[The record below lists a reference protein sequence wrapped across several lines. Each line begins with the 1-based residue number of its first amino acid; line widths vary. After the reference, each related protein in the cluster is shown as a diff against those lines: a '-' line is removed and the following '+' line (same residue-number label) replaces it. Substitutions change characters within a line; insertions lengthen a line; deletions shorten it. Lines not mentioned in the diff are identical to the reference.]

1 MTLQLAPGPTSLDR
15 LETSISRMTQ
25 NTVLNALTATRRVSG
40 RLDRSVADRRSQR
53 NLEVLDACVIL
64 PEALKPLGEQ
74 ISRRV
79 AGPEASAELMKQ
91 FGVARAP
98 AVVFLRHGQF
108 VGILNGIRD
117 WGEYQSEVSRLMTGP
132 ANPNRLAF
140 LFALS
145 TTKELAHEPVH
156 DAAFPD
162 FRGHHGPRLAR

>member
-25 NTVLNALTATRRVSG
+25 KHGFERVDRDTPPYPAGLTALLLT
-40 RLDRSVADRRSQR
+40 DDPQR

-98 AVVFLRHGQF
+98 AVVFLRDGQF

-117 WGEYQSEVSRLMTGP
+117 WGEYQNEVSRLMTGP
-132 ANPNRLAF
+132 AQP
-140 LFALS
+140 
-145 TTKELAHEPVH
+145 KPIGIPVRAV
-156 DAAFPD
+156 DNQGACA
-162 FRGHHGPRLAR
+162 